1 MLNYNFG
8 ITVAYI
14 LYNFEQ
20 NIFNKMRFRFLLFFI
35 LAFILGNHSIFAQED
50 KRDDYLKQ
58 QTDSILG
65 DPIELDVVYI
75 NRNQYKLDEAAK
87 KRFLILQRRVYK
99 VYPYAK
105 TASERLVMLNK
116 GMDALNSNREK
127 RRYFKIVENYLNN
140 EFETQLKNLSRKDGQ
155 ILVKLIFR
163 QTGKS
168 TFELIKELKSGWKAF
183 WSNNAASLFDI
194 NLKTKYAPLEVNE
207 DYLIETILVRA
218 FRTSRL
224 QEQSPAFP
232 IDYLEIEDYSIKKV
246 KELNKK

>member
-1 MLNYNFG
+1 
-8 ITVAYI
+8 
-14 LYNFEQ
+14 
-20 NIFNKMRFRFLLFFI
+20 MRFRFLLFFI

-194 NLKTKYAPLEVNE
+194 NLKTKYAPIEVNE

-224 QEQSPAFP
+224 QEQASAFP
-232 IDYLEIEDYSIKKV
+232 IDYLEIEDYWIKKV